1 MKIRDFIQRG
11 RELYACCPGRHDNG
25 ALASPRRVAIDL
37 AKLDP
42 EMTIDELRTKVRCS
56 ICGKTAGGRGVRG
69 VLLIP
74 QTDRQMRQGR
84 QR

>member
-1 MKIRDFIQRG
+1 MKIKDFIQRG
-11 RELYACCPGRHDNG
+11 RELYAACPGPHPG
-25 ALASPRRVAIDL
+25 VSAMSTRRVAVDL

-42 EMTIDELRTKVRCS
+42 EMTIDELREKVRCS
-56 ICGKTAGGRGVRG
+56 ICGMKGGGRG